1 MRIHY
6 IWLTHGGA
14 QSAYPELLTAE
25 SLRLSLMAKLLQ
37 YQERPHTF
45 RLSLMVLSVP
55 LSRDRCPD
63 TWDTVPYISPQ
74 RLPDGAHSSASDRQR
89 ISVFRLVFLW
99 QSVWYF
105 CGKSQTCPTCPTCLT
120 FKAFSPFLPLLL
132 NRMSQVP

>member
-1 MRIHY
+1 MRALCHRMAHY
-6 IWLTHGGA
+6 VLIRCFLQPSLTEAPRWRNFFSIRYRPH
-14 QSAYPELLTAE
+14 
-25 SLRLSLMAKLLQ
+25 SLRLSLM
-37 YQERPHTF
+37 
-45 RLSLMVLSVP
+45 MLSVP
-55 LSRDRCPD
+55 LSHDRCPD

-99 QSVWYF
+99 HFVWYF